1 MHLQE
6 GGVQGDDHG
15 ERDGCVCFAH
25 RAQICT
31 YMHVWL
37 CVSTEAITLRGHPDL
52 PTPTTANSTEPPK
65 CVRVS
70 FGGALCL
77 FGDLGDLVVSTSMAQ
92 YGAPIHVSL
101 TKSVSAVHE
110 QVQLVRGINATARN
124 R

>member
-1 MHLQE
+1 MHIYA
-6 GGVQGDDHG
+6 
-15 ERDGCVCFAH
+15 CVC
-25 RAQICT
+25 
-31 YMHVWL
+31 V

-77 FGDLGDLVVSTSMAQ
+77 FGDFGDLVLSTSMAQ